1 MRSLGKRLPRTS
13 QFRQNRGLRVK
24 GILKSLSPGGPCM
37 SGPNPQNKP
46 TGSGHMTVGMRLLR
60 EYLRKS
66 WHESVQVKV
75 GGLSSLP
82 VGL

>member
-1 MRSLGKRLPRTS
+1 
-13 QFRQNRGLRVK
+13 
-24 GILKSLSPGGPCM
+24 M

-60 EYLRKS
+60 ECLRKS
-66 WHESVQVKV
+66 WHKSVQVKV